1 MTTATTTELVDNLAS
16 AVLGDANG
24 KKAFNRDPAV
34 AEFFGFESKHRV
46 FTFDRS
52 GKPTQR
58 KLEWPEEPVKTPVI
72 ASGNRKPVSF
82 SLPLEFGGRRTDYPL
97 NLGLIGISG
106 ATEVGKSTFTRALSK
121 LISVRRLLAVE
132 PADTPDELI
141 DVPCFSSADAALVEV
156 VRQHYYVDS
165 TVLHALDSLR
175 APLFETDGPAGEKG
189 VIMPFFTQLTRVSN
203 ALAASGITL
212 LATVNPMNEDKDFT
226 KSFLSKL
233 SAALPTTILLESYDR
248 QGSSEVFT
256 GTISSRPNRAK
267 RTFTLHVDGA
277 PREKQPVVAEIS
289 FDPSNSANGD
299 NFAATALTNATR
311 KVI

>member
-1 MTTATTTELVDNLAS
+1 MTTTPTTELVDNLA
-16 AVLGDANG
+16 AALIPDAKG
-24 KKAFNRDPAV
+24 KKPTSRASQV

-46 FTFDRS
+46 FTFDAS
-52 GKPTQR
+52 GRPFQR

-72 ASGNRKPVSF
+72 QSGVRNPVSF
-82 SLPLEFGGRRTDYPL
+82 SLPLEFGGRRTDYPI
-97 NLGLIGISG
+97 NLGLVGVSG
-106 ATEVGKSTFTRALSK
+106 ATEVGKSTFIRALSK
-121 LISVRRLLAVE
+121 LMSMRRLRAVE

-141 DVPCFSSADAALVEV
+141 DVPCYSSADAALVEV
-156 VRQHYYVDS
+156 VRQHYFVDS

-212 LATVNPMNEDKDFT
+212 LATVNPMNEDKDFV
-226 KSFLSKL
+226 KSFLTKL
-233 SAALPTTILLESYDR
+233 SAALPTTILLENYER
-248 QGSSEVFT
+248 QGASEVFT

-267 RTFTLHVDGA
+267 RAFTLHVDG
-277 PREKQPVVAEIS
+277 KQQAASSSWAEIS
-289 FDPSNSANGD
+289 FDTSNPVGD
-299 NFAATALTNATR
+299 EFAAKALTNATR